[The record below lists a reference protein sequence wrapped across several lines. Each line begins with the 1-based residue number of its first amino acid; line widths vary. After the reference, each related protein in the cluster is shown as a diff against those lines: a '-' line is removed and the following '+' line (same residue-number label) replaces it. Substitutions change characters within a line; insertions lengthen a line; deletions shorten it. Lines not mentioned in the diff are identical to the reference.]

1 MLFLLLGAPPS
12 PQLTARQPG
21 WALDVRYPRF
31 SSHGAP
37 ARRANAAAR
46 AREREAF
53 DAFLARAK
61 REASASK
68 SPVARA
74 RYELRATPHRIADR
88 PGLVSGYAESHAR
101 LPGGRGPTKYATLNY
116 GPEGELGLAD
126 LFVDPR
132 SAGLAASE
140 ALLGIMR
147 AMKSPPSKVASG
159 EWTRLTDDQADR
171 FAVGR
176 LGVLFLFDQG
186 ELGAE
191 GAPRV
196 MVPWARLP
204 GVAPW
209 VRKAVR

>member
-1 MLFLLLGAPPS
+1 M
-12 PQLTARQPG
+12 
-21 WALDVRYPRF
+21 RYPRF
-31 SSHGAP
+31 SSGGAP

-61 REASASK
+61 REASK
-68 SPVARA
+68 GPVARA
-74 RYELRATPHRIADR
+74 RYELRTTPHRIADR
-88 PGLVSGYAESHAR
+88 SGLVSGYAESYTR
-101 LPGGRGPTKYATLNY
+101 LSGGRGTTGYATLNY

-140 ALLGIMR
+140 ALLGIMK
-147 AMKSPPSKVASG
+147 AMKNPPSKVASG

-209 VRKAVR
+209 VREAVR